1 MLFPNPSPLNVR
13 SASAITLPPRLMG
26 MLALG
31 LLLVLSSAYSYL
43 LFHTLAELF
52 SIGVAFAIL
61 LLAWNS
67 REVQDLGFLR
77 IIAIGFGAAAALDLV
92 HTLAYKGMAI
102 FPNHDA
108 NLPTQL
114 WIAARYL
121 QALTFLALPILL
133 HRRLSLDGLAAAF
146 GALTLLLLVAI
157 FAGYFPAC
165 YVEGQGL
172 TSFKVTSEY
181 LIMALILAAVP
192 WLHRLRASFQ
202 PMTYRLLQAAAL
214 VTVIQELAFTAYIGV
229 YDLANMVGHL
239 LKLLA
244 YYLLYRAI
252 FVTAVR
258 DPFLTLFRDLKASE
272 QSLLASREEIQRQNT
287 DLERRVAERTATLET
302 EIIERRR
309 AEQALSES
317 VANFR
322 TLFESIG
329 DLILVAA
336 PDGRLLFANQ
346 TCQRILGYGGAELEG
361 LTVPDLHPADCRG
374 QAEAILAAMVRGER
388 QSCPLPLASKDGVR
402 IPVETRVWPGRWNG
416 ADCIY
421 GLSKDLRA
429 EQEAER
435 RFRELFIH
443 LPVAYQSLDAEGR
456 WLDGNQALADL
467 LGYDRPQELVGRC
480 FSELWDEAARQD
492 FRTLFAAFKA
502 NATTQVE
509 LHLRRRDGRPLTVIL
524 AGRSERDRATGA
536 FQRSHCVLTD
546 ISERQAMERVI
557 REMNAQLERQVAAR
571 TQALRVANDA
581 LRESEEGFRTLFE
594 DTRQPLALMEGNR
607 FVAANRAT
615 LRMLRAASPEQ
626 VIGHT
631 PGEFSP
637 PVLADGRPAAERAA
651 ENILLALTQGAH
663 EFEWESLRVDGE
675 PFPARV
681 LLTTIRRGNRQQLH
695 VVWNDITAQKQALA
709 RVEFLAFHDEL
720 TGLPNRVL
728 GLSRLER
735 ALANAH
741 RHQQGLAVLYL
752 DLDRFKYVNDTHGH
766 AAGDELL
773 RDLARRLELQL
784 RVEDSLCRLAADEFM
799 LVLPELPVGQAVAP
813 VVQVCERL
821 VASLAQPFEIAGRQ
835 VYVSLSLGVAV
846 YPEDGADGEAL
857 MRYADTALF
866 EAKRAGRQTYR
877 FFEARMN
884 DELTRFLD
892 TRDALRL
899 ALERREF
906 VLHYQP
912 QLDLRTGRVVG
923 VEALIRWQRPGVGLV
938 LPGAFIE
945 VAEESGLIVPM
956 GRWVLQEACRQAA
969 AWRAA
974 GWPDLVMAVN
984 LSAIQF
990 RQGQVME
997 DVRQA
1002 LAESGLAPQGLELEL
1017 TESLLLQ
1024 GEETVLGALAQW
1036 RARGI
1041 HLAIDDFGTGYS
1053 SLAYL
1058 KRFPLDKLKID
1069 RSFVIN
1075 LKEDKGDRAIVRAM
1089 IQIARSLNLRTV
1101 AEGVEE
1107 ADLANRLRAMGC
1119 DEVQGYLYTR
1129 PLSVA
1134 DFEAWLDDQGDGP
1147 AESEGLTPPAIS

>member
-1 MLFPNPSPLNVR
+1 MLV
-13 SASAITLPPRLMG
+13 I
-26 MLALG
+26 G
-31 LLLVLSSAYSYL
+31 LLLALTSANSYL
-43 LFHTLAELF
+43 LFHTLVELF

-61 LLAWNS
+61 LLAWNT
-67 REVQDLGFLR
+67 REVQDLGILR
-77 IIAIGFGAAAALDLV
+77 ILALGFGAAAIIDLL
-92 HTLAYKGMAI
+92 HTLAYKGMTI
-102 FPNHDA
+102 FPGDDA

-121 QALTFLALPILL
+121 QALTL
-133 HRRLSLDGLAAAF
+133 LAAPWLARRQAPLA
-146 GALTLLLLVAI
+146 GLVAAYGTLTLLLILAV
-157 FAGYFPAC
+157 FSGYFPDC

-172 TSFKVTSEY
+172 TPFKITSEY
-181 LIMALILAAVP
+181 LIVTIILAAVVV
-192 WLHRLRASFQ
+192 LHRVRAALH
-202 PMTYRLLQAAAL
+202 PTAYRFLQAMAL
-214 VTVIQELAFTAYIGV
+214 VTIAQELAFTAYIGV
-229 YDLANMVGHL
+229 YDLANMAGHL
-239 LKLLA
+239 LKLVA
-244 YYLLYRAI
+244 FYLLYRAI
-252 FVTAVR
+252 FVTAIR
-258 DPFLTLFRDLKASE
+258 DPFLTLFRDLKATE
-272 QSLLASREEIQRQNT
+272 QSLLASQAEIQRQHG
-287 DLERRVAERTATLET
+287 DLERRVVERTAALEA
-302 EIIERRR
+302 EIRERRH
-309 AEQALSES
+309 AEQALTES
-317 VANFR
+317 AANFR
-322 TLFESIG
+322 AFFETVG
-329 DLILVAA
+329 DLIVVAA
-336 PDGRLLFANQ
+336 PDGRILFTNQ
-346 TCQRILGYGGAELEG
+346 ACQRILGYDETELSCLG
-361 LTVPDLHPADCRG
+361 VLDLHPADYRV
-374 QAEAILAAMVRGER
+374 EAADIFAAMFRGER
-388 QSCPLPLASKDGVR
+388 QACPLPMASKDGLQ
-402 IPVETRVWPGRWNG
+402 IPVETRIWPGRWNG

-429 EQEAER
+429 EQEAQQRFERLFHNNPAPMALTRLPER
-435 RFRELFIH
+435 RLAD
-443 LPVAYQSLDAEGR
+443 V
-456 WLDGNQALADL
+456 NQAFLDT
-467 LGYDRPQELVGRC
+467 LGYTRAEVIGQTSLELGLFVDPALQQSVADRLQTQGR
-480 FSELWDEAARQD
+480 
-492 FRTLFAAFKA
+492 FRD
-502 NATTQVE
+502 VE
-509 LHLRRRDGRPLTVIL
+509 LQVRRRDGALLDGLFSGEMIRSQGQEYFLTVMI
-524 AGRSERDRATGA
+524 
-536 FQRSHCVLTD
+536 D
-546 ISERQAMERVI
+546 ISRRKQAEQRL
-557 REMNAQLERQVAAR
+557 RESEQRLRELSAQLELKVEAR
-571 TQALRVANDA
+571 TQDLQAANAA

-594 DTRQPLALMEGNR
+594 ETRQPLALMEGDR
-607 FVAANRAT
+607 FIAANRAT
-615 LRMLRAASPEQ
+615 LEMLRAVTPEQ

-631 PGEFSP
+631 AGDFSP
-637 PVLADGRPAAERAA
+637 PVLADGRPAAERVA
-651 ENILLALTQGAH
+651 EHIRLALAHGAH
-663 EFEWESLRVDGE
+663 EFQWESLRVDGE

-681 LLTTIRRGNRQQLH
+681 LLTAIRRGNRQQLH
-695 VVWNDITAQKQALA
+695 VVWNDITEQKQAQA

-728 GLSRLER
+728 GLYRLEQ
-735 ALANAH
+735 ALASSR
-741 RHQQGLAVLYL
+741 RHQQGLAVVYL

-773 RDLARRLELQL
+773 REVARRMAGLL
-784 RVEDSLCRLAADEFM
+784 RAEDSLCRLAADEFM
-799 LVLPELPVGQAVAP
+799 LVLPGLTPGQAVAAVAP
-813 VVQVCERL
+813 FCERL
-821 VASLAQPFEIAGRQ
+821 LASLLAQPFEIAGHQ
-835 VYVSLSLGVAV
+835 IHAAFSMGVAV
-846 YPEDGADGEAL
+846 YPEDGAHGEAL

-877 FFEARMN
+877 FFETRMN
-884 DELTRFLD
+884 DELARFLD

-938 LPGAFIE
+938 MPGAFIE

-1024 GEETVLGALAQW
+1024 GEEMVLGALVQW
-1036 RARGI
+1036 QARGI

-1075 LKEDKGDRAIVRAM
+1075 LKHDQGDRAIVRAM
-1089 IQIARSLNLRTV
+1089 IHIARSLKLRTI

-1107 ADLANRLRAMGC
+1107 AELANRLRAMGC
-1119 DEVQGYLYTR
+1119 DEVQGYLYSR

>member
-13 SASAITLPPRLMG
+13 SASAITLPPRLAG

-133 HRRLSLDGLAAAF
+133 HRRLSLAGLAAAF

-181 LIMALILAAVP
+181 LIMALILAAVL

-252 FVTAVR
+252 FVTAIR
-258 DPFLTLFRDLKASE
+258 DPFMTLFRDLKATE

-287 DLERRVAERTATLET
+287 DLERRVAERTAALEA
-302 EIIERRR
+302 EIVERRR

-322 TLFESIG
+322 ALFESIG
-329 DLILVAA
+329 DLIMVAA
-336 PDGRLLFANQ
+336 PDGRLLFTNQ
-346 TCQRILGYGGAELEG
+346 ACQRILGYGGAELEG
-361 LTVPDLHPADCRG
+361 LTVLDLHPMDCRG
-374 QAEAILAAMVRGER
+374 QAEAIFAAMFRGER

-416 ADCIY
+416 ADCIF

-456 WLDGNQALADL
+456 WLDGNQALAEL

-480 FSELWDEAARQD
+480 FSELWDDAARQD
-492 FRTLFAAFKA
+492 FQTIFAAFKA
-502 NATTQVE
+502 NTTTQVE

-536 FQRSHCVLTD
+536 FLRSHCVLTD
-546 ISERQAMERVI
+546 ISERQVMERVI

-571 TQALRVANDA
+571 TQALRAANEA

-594 DTRQPLALMEGNR
+594 ETRQPLALMEGDR
-607 FVAANRAT
+607 FIAANRAT
-615 LRMLRAASPEQ
+615 LEMLRAVTPEQ

-631 PGEFSP
+631 AGDFSP
-637 PVLADGRPAAERAA
+637 PVLADGRPAAERVA
-651 ENILLALTQGAH
+651 EHIRLALAHGAH
-663 EFEWESLRVDGE
+663 EFQWESLRVDGE

-695 VVWNDITAQKQALA
+695 VVWNDITEQKQAQA

-728 GLSRLER
+728 GLARLEQ
-735 ALANAH
+735 ALASA
-741 RHQQGLAVLYL
+741 RRQQQGLAVVYL

-773 RDLARRLELQL
+773 REVARRMAGLL
-784 RVEDSLCRLAADEFM
+784 RAEDSLCRLAADEFM
-799 LVLPELPVGQAVAP
+799 LVLPGLTPGQAVAAVAP
-813 VVQVCERL
+813 FCERL
-821 VASLAQPFEIAGRQ
+821 LASLLAQPFEIAGHQ
-835 VYVSLSLGVAV
+835 IHAAFSMGVAV
-846 YPEDGADGEAL
+846 YPEDGAHGEAL

-877 FFEARMN
+877 FFETRMN
-884 DELTRFLD
+884 DELARFLD

-938 LPGAFIE
+938 MPGAFIE

-990 RQGQVME
+990 RQGQVVE
-997 DVRQA
+997 DVRLA
-1002 LAESGLAPQGLELEL
+1002 LAASGLAPQGLELEL

-1036 RARGI
+1036 KARGI
-1041 HLAIDDFGTGYS
+1041 RLAIDDFGTGYS

-1058 KRFPLDKLKID
+1058 KRFPLHKIKID

-1075 LKEDKGDRAIVRAM
+1075 LKDDQCDRAIVRAM
-1089 IQIARSLNLRTV
+1089 IQIARSLKLRTI

-1119 DEVQGYLYTR
+1119 DEVQGYLYAR

-1134 DFEAWLDDQGDGP
+1134 DFEAWLDGQGLRPQTSSSGCLLP
-1147 AESEGLTPPAIS
+1147 